1 MTRRTDYRRLVYRQL
16 SKLAKAL
23 MTITALAMVTV
34 GSITLLRDWPIV
46 AFNASLAVMIVTWL
60 ATVIVACTQCIV
72 KRIEGKTPSKKDQ
85 YLAAL
90 EHSNHRLHSVRN

>member
-1 MTRRTDYRRLVYRQL
+1 
-16 SKLAKAL
+16 
-23 MTITALAMVTV
+23 
-34 GSITLLRDWPIV
+34 
-46 AFNASLAVMIVTWL
+46 VMIVTWL